1 MSTYDFDHTPSRSG
15 SGSCKWDRYP
25 GAIPL
30 WVADMD
36 FPAAPCIMDALRRRI
51 DHGVFGYTH
60 VRDEYYSALTGW
72 FLREHGYEF
81 SREDVIYIPGVVP
94 ALSAIIK
101 ALVPVGNGVIVMTPV
116 YNCFFSS
123 VCNNGC
129 EVVECPLEPH
139 PAGDGEFS
147 YSIDFP
153 LLEELA
159 SDPRNS
165 MLILC
170 NPHNPGG
177 RVWTVEEMTRVRDI
191 CRSHGV
197 QVLSDEIHCE
207 LTMPGYKYTP
217 YGILDPEAVVCVA
230 PTKAFNIAG
239 LQIANI
245 VCGNP
250 HTLALVNRAVNINEV
265 CDVNPLGV
273 EALIAAYTP
282 DGKEWLD
289 AVKAYLAANWQY
301 TRDLLREQLPQCP
314 LARLEATYLPWLDV
328 SSLGVTGSRLADMV
342 ERECNVKVNS
352 GAMYGDDRY
361 IRLNIACSRS
371 LLDEALTRI
380 IAVIKSRL

>member
-25 GAIPL
+25 GVIPL

-123 VCNNGC
+123 VRNNGC
-129 EVVECPLEPH
+129 EVVECPLESH

-245 VCGNP
+245 VCRNP

-301 TRDLLREQLPQCP
+301 TRDLLSEQLPQCP

-328 SSLGVTGSRLADMV
+328 SSLGVTGSRLADMI

-361 IRLNIACSRS
+361 IRLNIA
-371 LLDEALTRI
+371 
-380 IAVIKSRL
+380 